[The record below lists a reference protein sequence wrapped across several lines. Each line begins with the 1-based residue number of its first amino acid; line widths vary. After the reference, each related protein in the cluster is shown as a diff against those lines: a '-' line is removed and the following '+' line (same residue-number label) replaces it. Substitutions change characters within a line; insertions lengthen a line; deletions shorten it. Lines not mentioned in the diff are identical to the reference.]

1 MGKLKPLAIRQLGHR
16 SVYIFFDDGSS
27 LWQLHVH
34 FTSYWTFMKFYEDM
48 QKMRGER
55 NLGTEKYPTM

>member
-1 MGKLKPLAIRQLGHR
+1 MGKLEPLAIRHLGHIY
-16 SVYIFFDDGSS
+16 VLFDNGSS